1 MINVKLLVRC
11 TIYVFSKKIVEHSS
25 CIELLDLIVQCFIEK
40 NFVKNHYPIYTI
52 NVYPISCSVF
62 DCSNFLSK

>member
-1 MINVKLLVRC
+1 MLIISQMYNLCIFKENCR
-11 TIYVFSKKIVEHSS
+11 IHSS

-40 NFVKNHYPIYTI
+40 KFVKNHYPIYTI